1 MPTPKIILA
10 SSSET
15 RQRLLAAAGLS
26 FTHAAARIDEE
37 AIRASLEAEGA
48 RPLDVADLLAEMKAR
63 KLAEKHF
70 DALVVGC
77 DQVIDFKGKSW
88 GKPASQQEAVAQLSQ
103 LRGQTHQLLSAVV
116 VYHQGEPVWRH
127 VGKAR
132 LTMHNFSDQWLEG
145 YVTRNWDSIRHSAG
159 CYLLEQE
166 GVRLFS
172 SVEGDYF
179 TILGLPLLPL
189 LGYLRTRGFIE
200 T

>member
-1 MPTPKIILA
+1 MTAPQIILA
-10 SSSET
+10 SSSAT
-15 RQRLLAAAGLS
+15 RQRLLSAAGLS

-48 RPLDVADLLAEMKAR
+48 KPLDVADLLAEMKAR
-63 KLAEKHF
+63 KLAEKNF
-70 DALVVGC
+70 EALVLGC
-77 DQVIDFKGKSW
+77 DQILDFKGKSF
-88 GKPASQQEAVAQLSQ
+88 GKPASKAEAVAQLMQ

-116 VYHQGEPVWRH
+116 AYHQGEPVWRH

-132 LTMHNFSDQWLEG
+132 LTMHSFSEDWLAG
-145 YVTRNWDSIRHSAG
+145 YVGRNWDSIRHSAG
-159 CYLLEQE
+159 GYLLEEE

-172 SVEGDYF
+172 AVDGDYF

-189 LGYLRTRGFIE
+189 LGYLRARGFID

>member
-1 MPTPKIILA
+1 MAAPQIILA
-10 SSSET
+10 SSSQT
-15 RQRLLAAAGLS
+15 RQQLLLAAGLT
-26 FTHAAARIDEE
+26 FTHAPARIDEE
-37 AIRASLEAEGA
+37 SIRASLEADGA
-48 RPLDVADLLAEMKAR
+48 KPLDIADLLAEMKAR

-70 DALVVGC
+70 DALVLGC
-77 DQVIDFKGKSW
+77 DQVLDFKGKSW
-88 GKPASQQEAVAQLSQ
+88 GKPDSQEDAVHQLSQ
-103 LRGQTHQLLSAVV
+103 LRGQTHQLLSAIV

-132 LTMHNFSDQWLEG
+132 LTMHAFSDGWLAG
-145 YVTRNWDSIRHSAG
+145 YVSRNWDSIRHSAG
-159 CYLLEQE
+159 CYLLEGE

-172 SVEGDYF
+172 NVEGDYF

>member
-1 MPTPKIILA
+1 MPTPQIILA

-26 FTHAAARIDEE
+26 FTHAAAWIDEE

-48 RPLDVADLLAEMKAR
+48 NPLDVADLLAEMKAR

-77 DQVIDFKGKSW
+77 DQILDFKGKSW
-88 GKPASQQEAVAQLSQ
+88 GKPASQQEAITQLSQ

-132 LTMHNFSDQWLEG
+132 LTMHSFSDQWLEG

>member
-1 MPTPKIILA
+1 MPTPNIILA

-37 AIRASLEAEGA
+37 AIRSSLEAEGA
-48 RPLDVADLLAEMKAR
+48 KPLDIADLLAQMKAR

-70 DALVVGC
+70 EALVVGC
-77 DQVIDFKGKSW
+77 DQVLDFKGKSW
-88 GKPASQQEAVAQLSQ
+88 GKPASHQEAISQLSQ